1 MHSGFAH
8 IFFFL
13 NFILDITLF
22 MDAGGGDQQEE
33 KNACHIG
40 LWMRIWIGYV
50 VYYVSVSVAK
60 YDKCQTSSELM
71 DCVNGERVEL
81 REWYRVCRCR
91 CGCLCRII
99 SGFIN
104 FRRFL
109 IGVHATILKTQQH
122 IGCNTTFN
130 IQIIP
135 NGSSFHINNQN
146 LGFREMIRRSAAYL
160 HHLMYKWTLK
170 RCNLFC

>member
-1 MHSGFAH
+1 M
-8 IFFFL
+8 
-13 NFILDITLF
+13 
-22 MDAGGGDQQEE
+22 
-33 KNACHIG
+33 
-40 LWMRIWIGYV
+40 
-50 VYYVSVSVAK
+50 
-60 YDKCQTSSELM
+60 CQ
-71 DCVNGERVEL
+71 
-81 REWYRVCRCR
+81 CR

-104 FRRFL
+104 FRRLL

-146 LGFREMIRRSAAYL
+146 LGFSEMIRRSAAYL
-160 HHLMYKWTLK
+160 HHLCINGHSNDAIYFANFVYLFSLNWRGIYYMGHELIFARHGYLRYT
-170 RCNLFC
+170 CNTITCYAL